1 MKNMIT
7 NTASLCQLR
16 MLTMAAVSFMT
27 CTTTQASV
35 ERHGDL
41 EIYKKP
47 QASAP
52 VITLMLDVS
61 GSMDTVDSPSG
72 SNCSRTREGANTT
85 YPFDRYYCN
94 SGNKKYYRRIDNL
107 KMGVVDLV
115 NDPSLIDK
123 VNIGIGTYPNT
134 SKGSGAAETSGHGKI
149 DVPAKLL
156 NPTQRNDIINFIKNV
171 YPKWN
176 TPTAQSY
183 GEVGSYMLG
192 TNTSGTGQQY
202 TYIYKEIYK
211 DYQGSSSIYKDEQCK
226 SWDDSLSTFEGGSIK
241 NLLRCKTGFLGIGQG
256 WSDRWISRFLSPKD
270 VTPLVPDHIDLSQ
283 PQQKVLQIAN
293 IERDGI
299 IPVQVFGSEDDVT
312 YGIPLTG
319 NDPDIQA
326 LIRNRKISEY
336 PLPYTN
342 GAQNPYSGYV
352 ESVTASKLENKSYYN
367 SPVDKP
373 TCAGNA
379 IYFLTDGFPNNSSGS
394 IAKSVMNSALKPLT
408 GTQKLTTSCADGGT
422 QGWDCIFD
430 FSEKLLNENNPRG
443 IEIKTATV
451 GFGAEFGSI
460 AGAETIAQC
469 NRSGT
474 NYNVKNTCEWGIKGK
489 GGFYYADDSQGIVN
503 SIKSLTGKLTEDIP
517 PVSTGSMAV
526 PLDDLNVSTSRKFAY
541 LPLLDPSPLS
551 PYKLWKGNLKKYN
564 VKNGTLVDKDNKP
577 VFTSK
582 DGIFA
587 TNTSDL
593 YNTLDSSRADA
604 NRPDRA
610 LPQVGGSYQHIFEN
624 SNSRKLYV
632 NDGGSLKALS
642 TTNTSA
648 TAKPV
653 GFDALD
659 SSIYSNTQ
667 KQQLLHFLGYSVAT
681 TPSPGLVVK
690 DTLSVG
696 VPFDRTKKQLGGV
709 LHSLPQLISKKAEL
723 KADGTIDNTKRE
735 DYVLYGSFD
744 GALHVVR
751 DDDSDKAGEE
761 VFTFIPKHVLDQQG
775 ASFVNPDRV
784 ADNPVFGVDGPWSV
798 FTNYKYSSA
807 KVEAQQSLAFGGL
820 RMGGSMYYGLNLS
833 DLDNPEMIYSVG
845 STYAMDGS
853 ANAKG
858 IKNDAVADAT
868 TNTSQ
873 QKAYAR
879 MGLSFAQPSVGYVMR
894 DGKRVMVNFL
904 AGGYDRCYEDPKFK
918 LGSADNTTDCK
929 NKTSAQGNGVYM
941 VQVGQEKIDTTVTN
955 TAAASNE
962 SSFDTT
968 SGNGNGDLLWWT
980 SNSNNGA
987 TRPSFTSATDM
998 THSIVTEIRTLDRNY
1013 DGLTDQLVFAD
1024 LGGRVWRVDINNSV
1038 DTQNFKIERVAK
1050 MLDLSVLST
1059 DSKLSDTNASS
1070 GTDTLP
1076 RIYEKPLVTFT
1087 RLGEGTDIVG
1097 LVTVGTGDR
1106 SSPVTAQRN
1115 VADRIYT
1122 FVDRDIARPD
1132 LFCYDVQATTENE
1145 CENVTLTLKQSTA
1158 VNPTNLV
1165 ELTTNNSG
1173 EFTNTSA
1180 IKTQMDAYAKLG
1192 WYMPLTMWSETNT
1205 NGTQAISTNN
1215 KGIKMFN
1222 QPDAVAGLLFTTVY
1236 NPSVGDTSGT
1246 CSAGVTGRT
1255 QREQLCL
1262 PYGVCISKGVDGE
1275 GSLNGDWTVRK
1286 TRYVS
1291 NAGIGIVD
1299 NIIADGNFD
1308 GDTKNS
1314 VVVLEN
1320 SCTGTDCAKVILTPN
1335 PITQELNCQGTS
1347 CKVVTDSQLDPMQWK
1362 ER

>member
-1 MKNMIT
+1 MDNQVSTKRSLWPLKSLAIAIASSMLGT
-7 NTASLCQLR
+7 AAQASL
-16 MLTMAAVSFMT
+16 
-27 CTTTQASV
+27 

-41 EIYKKP
+41 EIYKG
-47 QASAP
+47 AAAGVP

-61 GSMDTVDSPSG
+61 GSMKDIDSPE
-72 SNCSRTREGANTT
+72 NCSKNGDD
-85 YPFDRYYCN
+85 PFIDNSFGFDAEYCKLG
-94 SGNKKYYRRIDNL
+94 GNRYYRRIDNL
-107 KMGVVDLV
+107 KMGVLELV
-115 NDPSLIDK
+115 RSPELKNK
-123 VNIGIGTYPNT
+123 VKLGIGTYPLT
-134 SKGSGAAETSGHGKI
+134 SANDSKATVAGNGHI
-149 DVPAKLL
+149 DIATKTLDDSHKASIE
-156 NPTQRNDIINFIKNV
+156 QFIKNLDAK
-171 YPKWN
+171 YG
-176 TPTAQSY
+176 TPAAQAY
-183 GEVGSYMLG
+183 AEVGAYMMGTKTNGLTTTPYYLYKETYRKDTGVLG
-192 TNTSGTGQQY
+192 TYLGFSRESDQICTSWEQINVNQISIDENLIKCKNNGWQDLRNRVGTDFLDNNGHEFDRTEVERRGFVRARYHTDIYRKQIEADDSTVSSNKPYAYPLIDSRLTENKYSGFPYSDSTTKITEQGVKHYESPLPSGTASCS
-202 TYIYKEIYK
+202 
-211 DYQGSSSIYKDEQCK
+211 GS
-226 SWDDSLSTFEGGSIK
+226 G
-241 NLLRCKTGFLGIGQG
+241 
-256 WSDRWISRFLSPKD
+256 
-270 VTPLVPDHIDLSQ
+270 
-283 PQQKVLQIAN
+283 
-293 IERDGI
+293 
-299 IPVQVFGSEDDVT
+299 
-312 YGIPLTG
+312 
-319 NDPDIQA
+319 
-326 LIRNRKISEY
+326 
-336 PLPYTN
+336 
-342 GAQNPYSGYV
+342 
-352 ESVTASKLENKSYYN
+352 
-367 SPVDKP
+367 
-373 TCAGNA
+373 
-379 IYFLTDGFPNNSSGS
+379 IYFLTDGYPNQSSTT
-394 IAKSVMNSALKPLT
+394 IAKSVMNNALQPVDGSQPKLT
-408 GTQKLTTSCADGGT
+408 AICSGDGAAAWPCILDFSQKLLD
-422 QGWDCIFD
+422 IR
-430 FSEKLLNENNPRG
+430 NPSG
-443 IEIKTATV
+443 LEIKTATV
-451 GFGAEFGSI
+451 GFGSAFSSIRSATTEAECE
-460 AGAETIAQC
+460 AGV
-469 NRSGT
+469 NDD
-474 NYNVKNTCEWGIKGK
+474 VKNLCKWGVRGK
-489 GGFYYADDSQGIVN
+489 GGFYYAENSQGIVN

-541 LPLLDPSPLS
+541 LPLLDPQPLA
-551 PYKLWKGNLKKYN
+551 PYKLWRGNLKKYN
-564 VKNGTLVDKDNKP
+564 VKNGTLVDQSNKA
-577 VFTSK
+577 VFSNK
-582 DGIFA
+582 DGVFA
-587 TNTSDL
+587 TNTADI
-593 YNTLDSSRADA
+593 YNTLDATRADA
-604 NRPDRA
+604 KRPDKA
-610 LPQVGGSYQHIFEN
+610 LPQVGGTYQHIFEN

-642 TTNTSA
+642 TTDTSA
-648 TAKPV
+648 AAKPV
-653 GFDALD
+653 GFDALN
-659 SSIYSNTQ
+659 SSMYNNTQ
-667 KQQLLHFLGYSVAT
+667 KQQLLHFMGYPVT
-681 TPSPGLVVK
+681 NTVK
-690 DTLSVG
+690 DSTATG
-696 VPFDRTKKQLGGV
+696 KAFDPTKKQLGGV

-723 KADGTIDNTKRE
+723 KDDGTIDNTKRE
-735 DYVLYGSFD
+735 DYVLYGSLD

-751 DDDSDKAGEE
+751 DTDAGTQKAGEE
-761 VFTFIPKHVLDQQG
+761 VFTFVPKHVLDQQG
-775 ASFVNPDRV
+775 QIFVDPESV
-784 ADNPVFGVDGPWSV
+784 ANSAIFGVDGPWTV
-798 FTNYKYSSA
+798 FTNYKYSST
-807 KVEAQQSLAFGGL
+807 KVEALQSLAFGGL

-833 DLDNPEMIYSVG
+833 DLTSPKMIYSVG
-845 STYAMDGS
+845 STYAIDGS
-853 ANAKG
+853 SAAKGVKNDTVANA
-858 IKNDAVADAT
+858 
-868 TNTSQ
+868 TSTDE
-873 QKAYAR
+873 QKAYAK

-904 AGGYDRCYEDPKFK
+904 AGGYDRCYEDPNFK
-918 LGSADNTTDCK
+918 LGTNVTTNIVSGCNG
-929 NKTSAQGNGVYM
+929 NKSSAQGNGVYM
-941 VQVGQEKIDTTVTN
+941 VQVGQEKIDTTVTD

-968 SGNGNGDLLWWT
+968 SGSGNGDLLWWT

-1024 LGGRVWRVDINNSV
+1024 LGGRVWRVDINSATDANDFSV
-1038 DTQNFKIERVAK
+1038 KRVTKI
-1050 MLDLSVLST
+1050 LDLSTSGDNTAST
-1059 DSKLSDTNASS
+1059 
-1070 GTDTLP
+1070 GTDVLP

-1132 LFCYDVQATTENE
+1132 LFCYDVQATTTNE

-1165 ELTTNNSG
+1165 ELATNSSG

-1180 IKTQMDAYAKLG
+1180 IKTQMDAYTKLG

-1205 NGTQAISTNN
+1205 NGTQTISTNN

-1236 NPSVGDTSGT
+1236 NPNVGDTSGT

-1275 GSLNGDWTVRK
+1275 GNLNGDWTVRK

>member
-1 MKNMIT
+1 MKNMT
-7 NTASLCQLR
+7 TDKALSLQLK
-16 MLTMAAVSFMT
+16 MLTTVVVSIMLGNAT
-27 CTTTQASV
+27 HASI

-61 GSMDTVDSPSG
+61 GSMNEIDAPANGCNYNGNKPYEDNSYGYTTYYCKVG
-72 SNCSRTREGANTT
+72 SNNR
-85 YPFDRYYCN
+85 F
-94 SGNKKYYRRIDNL
+94 YRRIDNL
-107 KMGVVDLV
+107 KMGVSDLV
-115 NDPSLIDK
+115 NSPELKGK
-123 VNIGIGTYPNT
+123 VNLGVGTYPLSKASSTNADIAGNGHIDIPANILDNAHALSINT
-134 SKGSGAAETSGHGKI
+134 FIAGIEAKGG
-149 DVPAKLL
+149 
-156 NPTQRNDIINFIKNV
+156 
-171 YPKWN
+171 
-176 TPTAQSY
+176 TPIAQAY
-183 GEVGSYMLG
+183 GEAGAYMMG
-192 TNTSGTGQQY
+192 TRTNKKVTTPY
-202 TYIYKEIYK
+202 FLYRETYK
-211 DYQGSSSIYKDEQCK
+211 DD
-226 SWDDSLSTFEGGSIK
+226 
-241 NLLRCKTGFLGIGQG
+241 RGFLGWGVLSGQDYECTNWESIDKNKINISNNLIKCNMWKRKSNLNPNTLDMEG
-256 WSDRWISRFLSPKD
+256 HEIDRTETALYVFFTNIYKKIISEGDPSISSSN
-270 VTPLVPDHIDLSQ
+270 LVS
-283 PQQKVLQIAN
+283 
-293 IERDGI
+293 
-299 IPVQVFGSEDDVT
+299 
-312 YGIPLTG
+312 YPLTDTTLVENKYSG
-319 NDPDIQA
+319 FKHSVDGTKNDT
-326 LIRNRKISEY
+326 KINYKS
-336 PLPYTN
+336 PLPD
-342 GAQNPYSGYV
+342 
-352 ESVTASKLENKSYYN
+352 SKN
-367 SPVDKP
+367 S
-373 TCAGNA
+373 CAGNG
-379 IYFLTDGFPNNSSGS
+379 IYFLTDGYPNQSSTV
-394 IAKSVMNSALKPLT
+394 IAKSVMNNSLEPLT
-408 GTQKLTTSCADGGT
+408 GAQKLTVECSGT
-422 QGWDCIFD
+422 GEKAWPCTLDYSQ
-430 FSEKLLNENNPRG
+430 KLLSTDNPSG

-451 GFGAEFGSI
+451 GFGSAFSSIRSANTEAECE
-460 AGAETIAQC
+460 AGDNDDVRNLC
-469 NRSGT
+469 
-474 NYNVKNTCEWGIKGK
+474 KWGIRGK
-489 GGFYYADDSQGIVN
+489 GGFYYADDSQSIVN

-517 PVSTGSMAV
+517 PISTGSMAV

-541 LPLLDPSPLS
+541 LPLLDPQPLA
-551 PYKLWKGNLKKYN
+551 PNRLWRGNLKKYN
-564 VKNGTLVDKDNKP
+564 IKNGTLVDKDRKA
-577 VFTSK
+577 VFTNK

-587 TNTSDL
+587 TNTSDI
-593 YNTLDSSRADA
+593 YNTLAADPA
-604 NRPDRA
+604 RPDVKRPDRA
-610 LPQVGGSYQHIFEN
+610 LPQVGGTYQHIFEN

-632 NDGGSLKALS
+632 NQNGSLKS
-642 TTNTSA
+642 ISA
-648 TAKPV
+648 DGITANAKPL
-653 GFDALD
+653 GFNALT
-659 SSIYSNTQ
+659 SYLKPQ
-667 KQQLLHFLGYSVAT
+667 KAQLLNFLGYPVAADFT
-681 TPSPGLVVK
+681 VDDSK
-690 DTLSVG
+690 KIG
-696 VPFDRTKKQLGGV
+696 VAFDPTKKQLGGV

-761 VFTFIPKHVLDQQG
+761 IFTFIPKHVLDQQG
-775 ASFVNPDRV
+775 ESFVNPDRV
-784 ADNPVFGVDGPWSV
+784 ANNPIFGVDGPWSV
-798 FTNYKYSSA
+798 FTNYKYSSDR
-807 KVEAQQSLAFGGL
+807 VEAQQSLAFGGL

-833 DLDNPEMIYSVG
+833 NLTDPKMIYSVG
-845 STYAMDGS
+845 STYAIDGS
-853 ANAKG
+853 SNAKG
-858 IKNDAVADAT
+858 SKNDTVADTT
-868 TNTSQ
+868 TNTNE
-873 QKAYAR
+873 QKAYAK
-879 MGLSFAQPSVGYVMR
+879 MGLSFAKPSVGYVMK

-918 LGSADNTTDCK
+918 LGSAVTTNTIAGC
-929 NKTSAQGNGVYM
+929 NGKTTAQGNGIYM
-941 VQVGQEKIDTTVTN
+941 VQVGEEKVDKKTDSSPEAT
-955 TAAASNE
+955 NE

-968 SGNGNGDLLWWT
+968 IGNGDLLWWT
-980 SNSNNGA
+980 SSSNNGA
-987 TRPSFTSATDM
+987 GNSKFTQASDM
-998 THSIVTEIRTLDRNY
+998 KHSVVTEIRALDRNY

-1024 LGGRVWRVDINNSV
+1024 LGGQVWRVDINNSIESSTFKV
-1038 DTQNFKIERVAK
+1038 DRVTK
-1050 MLDLSVLST
+1050 MLDLSVAG
-1059 DSKLSDTNASS
+1059 TNSAL
-1070 GTDTLP
+1070 GNGDALP

-1097 LVTVGTGDR
+1097 LITVGTGDR

-1122 FVDRDIARPD
+1122 FVDQDIARPD

-1180 IKTQMDAYAKLG
+1180 IKTQMDAYEKLG

-1275 GSLNGDWTVRK
+1275 GNLNGDWTVRK

-1299 NIIADGNFD
+1299 NIIADGNFE

-1320 SCTGTDCAKVILTPN
+1320 SCTGTECAKVILTPN

>member
-7 NTASLCQLR
+7 NKASSCQLS
-16 MLTMAAVSFMT
+16 MLTMAVVSLMT
-27 CTTTQASV
+27 CTAAQASV

-61 GSMDTVDSPSG
+61 GSMDRIDSPD
-72 SNCSRTREGANTT
+72 NCNLNGNSLFEDRSYGYTT
-85 YPFDRYYCN
+85 YYCKVGSDR
-94 SGNKKYYRRIDNL
+94 YYRRIDNL
-107 KMGVVDLV
+107 KMGVSDMV
-115 NDPSLIDK
+115 NSPELKDK
-123 VNIGIGTYPNT
+123 VKLGVGTYPLSSGSNADAEVSGNGHIDIPANT
-134 SKGSGAAETSGHGKI
+134 LT
-149 DVPAKLL
+149 PAHATVINTFIANLQ
-156 NPTQRNDIINFIKNV
+156 PT
-171 YPKWN
+171 WN
-176 TPTAQSY
+176 TPIAQAY
-183 GEVGSYMLG
+183 GEAGSYMMGTRTNKKVTTPYYLYKETYKKDKGLFGTGLFRGSDEECIQWNNINKNQININNNLITCKNWNNVSRLNEINLENDGNQLDRTEKRILG
-192 TNTSGTGQQY
+192 TFY
-202 TYIYKEIYK
+202 TDVYKKLILEGDPFI
-211 DYQGSSSIYKDEQCK
+211 SINN
-226 SWDDSLSTFEGGSIK
+226 I
-241 NLLRCKTGFLGIGQG
+241 
-256 WSDRWISRFLSPKD
+256 
-270 VTPLVPDHIDLSQ
+270 VP
-283 PQQKVLQIAN
+283 
-293 IERDGI
+293 
-299 IPVQVFGSEDDVT
+299 
-312 YGIPLTG
+312 
-319 NDPDIQA
+319 
-326 LIRNRKISEY
+326 Y
-336 PLPYTN
+336 PLLDTTLVEN
-342 GAQNPYSGYV
+342 KYSGFKHSANNTRNSNTNYQ
-352 ESVTASKLENKSYYN
+352 SPLPDSNAS
-367 SPVDKP
+367 
-373 TCAGNA
+373 CAGNA
-379 IYFLTDGFPNNSSGS
+379 IYFLTDGFPNQSSTT
-394 IAKSVMNSALKPLT
+394 IAKSVMNNALEPLT
-408 GTQKLTTSCADGGT
+408 GTQKLTVECSGAGEKA
-422 QGWDCIFD
+422 WPCILD
-430 FSEKLLNENNPRG
+430 YSQKLLDTNNPKG

-451 GFGAEFGSI
+451 GFGPAFNSIRSATTEAECE
-460 AGAETIAQC
+460 AGANED
-469 NRSGT
+469 
-474 NYNVKNTCEWGIKGK
+474 VKNLCKWGIRGK
-489 GGFYYADDSQGIVN
+489 GGFYYADDNQGIVN

-541 LPLLDPSPLS
+541 LPLLDPQPLA
-551 PYKLWKGNLKKYN
+551 PYKLWKGNLKKYK
-564 VKNGTLVDKDNKP
+564 VKNGTLVDQSNKA
-577 VFTSK
+577 VFTNK
-582 DGIFA
+582 DGVFA
-587 TNTSDL
+587 SNTADI
-593 YNTLDSSRADA
+593 YNTLDATRADA
-604 NRPDRA
+604 KRPDKA
-610 LPQVGGSYQHIFEN
+610 LPQVGGTYQHIFEN
-624 SNSRKLYV
+624 NNSRNLFV
-632 NDGGSLKALS
+632 NQNGDLKSIGADGI
-642 TTNTSA
+642 TEN
-648 TAKPV
+648 AKPT
-653 GFDALD
+653 GFNALT
-659 SSIYSNTQ
+659 SYLKPQ
-667 KQQLLHFLGYSVAT
+667 KAQLLNFLGYPVAADFT
-681 TPSPGLVVK
+681 VD
-690 DTLSVG
+690 DTKKIG
-696 VPFDRTKKQLGGV
+696 VPFDSTKKQLGGV
-709 LHSLPQLISKKAEL
+709 LHSLPQLISKNAEL

-784 ADNPVFGVDGPWSV
+784 ANNPIFGVDGPWSV
-798 FTNYKYSSA
+798 FTNYKYSSDR
-807 KVEAQQSLAFGGL
+807 VEAQQSLAFGGL

-833 DLDNPEMIYSVG
+833 NLTDPKMIYSVG
-845 STYAMDGS
+845 STYAIDGS
-853 ANAKG
+853 SNAKG
-858 IKNDAVADAT
+858 SKNDTVADTT
-868 TNTSQ
+868 TNTNE
-873 QKAYAR
+873 QKAYAK
-879 MGLSFAQPSVGYVMR
+879 MGLSFAKPSVGYVMK

-918 LGSADNTTDCK
+918 LGSAITTNTIAGC
-929 NKTSAQGNGVYM
+929 NGKTTAQGNGIYM
-941 VQVGQEKIDTTVTN
+941 VQVGEEKVDKKTDSSPEAT
-955 TAAASNE
+955 NE

-968 SGNGNGDLLWWT
+968 IGNGDLLWWT
-980 SNSNNGA
+980 SSSNNGA
-987 TRPSFTSATDM
+987 GNSKFTQASDM
-998 THSIVTEIRTLDRNY
+998 KHSVVTEIRALDRNY

-1024 LGGRVWRVDINNSV
+1024 LGGQVWRVDINNSIESSTFKV
-1038 DTQNFKIERVAK
+1038 DRVTK
-1050 MLDLSVLST
+1050 MLDLSVAG
-1059 DSKLSDTNASS
+1059 TNSAL
-1070 GTDTLP
+1070 GNGDALP

-1275 GSLNGDWTVRK
+1275 GNLNGDWTVRK

-1299 NIIADGNFD
+1299 NIIADGNFE

-1320 SCTGTDCAKVILTPN
+1320 SCTGTECAKVILTPN